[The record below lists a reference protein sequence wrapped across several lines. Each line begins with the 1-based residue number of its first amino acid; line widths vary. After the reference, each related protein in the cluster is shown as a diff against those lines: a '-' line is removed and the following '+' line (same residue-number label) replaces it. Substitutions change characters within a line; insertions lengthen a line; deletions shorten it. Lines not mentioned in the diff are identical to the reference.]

1 MKGVVIY
8 PLRGSPT
15 MSNQLSN
22 TRHAL
27 DRAGIRLKAGE
38 YERAV
43 AAASLVYN
51 RSEATSM
58 AIVALDLGHHRTT
71 DGAGVESNGDM
82 VVLIVTNGAVTTAYL
97 RRSTQPMTK
106 EWVRGRVAKYGGT
119 MKVKWARGTEAAK
132 KRNTQSFKH
141 RRGGRRY

>member
-1 MKGVVIY
+1 MSEQ
-8 PLRGSPT
+8 LRD
-15 MSNQLSN
+15 

-71 DGAGVESNGDM
+71 DGAGYESNGDI
-82 VVLIVTNGAVTTAYL
+82 VVLIVSNGAVKTAYL
-97 RRSTQPMTK
+97 RRSSQPMTK

-119 MKVKWARGTEAAK
+119 MKVKWARGTEAAQ
-132 KRNTQSFKH
+132 KRNQSTFKK

>member
-1 MKGVVIY
+1 MNRLVIY

-15 MSNQLSN
+15 MSNQL
-22 TRHAL
+22 TDTKHAL

-58 AIVALDLGHHRTT
+58 AIVALDLGQHRST
-71 DGAGVESNGDM
+71 DGAGYESNGDM
-82 VVLIVTNGAVTTAYL
+82 VVLIVSNGAVKTAYL

-119 MKVKWARGTEAAK
+119 MKVKWARGTEQAQ
-132 KRNTQSFKH
+132 KRNQSTFKK

>member
-1 MKGVVIY
+1 MSEQ
-8 PLRGSPT
+8 LRDT
-15 MSNQLSN
+15 K
-22 TRHAL
+22 HAL

-51 RSEATSM
+51 RSQATSM
-58 AIVALDLGHHRTT
+58 AIVALDLGGHRST
-71 DGAGVESNGDM
+71 DNGAGYESNGDM
-82 VVLIVTNGAVTTAYL
+82 VVLIVSNGAVKTAYL

-106 EWVRGRVAKYGGT
+106 DWVRKRVEQYGRT
-119 MKVKWARGTEAAK
+119 LKVGWARGTEAAK
-132 KRNTQSFKH
+132 ARNQAAFKK